1 MSELKDFL
9 NSGGTHAPQINENT
23 ERLDT
28 QITNPNLLIN
38 GDFSVWQRGTTSVG
52 HPSFTY
58 AADRW
63 ITSING
69 TSLNLFRADAGGDP
83 DAFFGSRYAIG
94 CDTGV
99 SVSSYGHV
107 QRIESTACGQLR
119 AGQLVSLSFRVWT
132 SDGAPVEVG
141 GRMWRSNNFDD
152 WSAFWDMADG
162 GTQTVNH
169 GDVAKFTMVVPNEY
183 YHWGTQI
190 GIGVYDDPSVRIVA
204 ITDAKFELGAGAT
217 PFIADAPADNL
228 AKCQRYFYRST
239 NTETLM
245 VSCWSTPS
253 VYGSVNA
260 PIAMREPPIWLFEE
274 ASFFYDGGSFPV
286 TPAVDV
292 ASTQNARF
300 TFNHTA
306 TVTRTASG
314 WLQTKFSA
322 DAEL

>member
-38 GDFSVWQRGTTSVG
+38 GEMAIWQRGEDFAGSLADG
-52 HPSFTY
+52 YF
-58 AADRW
+58 ADRW
-63 ITSING
+63 QCNGAFTNVQKGSHSLDDVDAASQYVLLFDKSSGASAYIDQPIETSTLIMNNN
-69 TSLNLFRADAGGDP
+69 TVSFSLVVRDQATLNNL
-83 DAFFGSRYAIG
+83 
-94 CDTGV
+94 V
-99 SVSSYGHV
+99 SVQVINYEKNAAMGSLDLSAATVKPIGATTRLHV
-107 QRIESTACGQLR
+107 SGTFNTSAVATTSEHTVFRIEIGTGAMV
-119 AGQLVSLSFRVWT
+119 AGWVN
-132 SDGAPVEVG
+132 EV
-141 GRMWRSNNFDD
+141 
-152 WSAFWDMADG
+152 
-162 GTQTVNH
+162 
-169 GDVAKFTMVVPNEY
+169 KL
-183 YHWGTQI
+183 
-190 GIGVYDDPSVRIVA
+190 
-204 ITDAKFELGAGAT
+204 ELGAGAT
-217 PFIADAPADNL
+217 PFVPDTPADAL

-260 PIAMREPPIWLFEE
+260 PIAMRKPPIWLFEE